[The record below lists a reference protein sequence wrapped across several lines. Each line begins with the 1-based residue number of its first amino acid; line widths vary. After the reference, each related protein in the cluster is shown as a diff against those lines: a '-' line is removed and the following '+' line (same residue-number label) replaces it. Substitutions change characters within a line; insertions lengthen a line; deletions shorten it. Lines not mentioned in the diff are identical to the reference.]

1 MGVPNRLNSVPRRML
16 PIYKKVVDAI
26 DEVCGNTSIR
36 NTMIWRAQRRKRYV
50 ESAQALSHRDTH
62 APGRAPSSIFL
73 EGSTFSTPN
82 LVSAH
87 DDDRPMCRI
96 WSWRKDSPHQG
107 ASDRRCAPNQ
117 AREG

>member
-26 DEVCGNTSIR
+26 DEVCGRYLNQEYHDSAR
-36 NTMIWRAQRRKRYV
+36 TMTQALCRKRPSPLTSGQPRTWACAIV
-50 ESAQALSHRDTH
+50 KGQLSR
-62 APGRAPSSIFL
+62 RQI
-73 EGSTFSTPN
+73 